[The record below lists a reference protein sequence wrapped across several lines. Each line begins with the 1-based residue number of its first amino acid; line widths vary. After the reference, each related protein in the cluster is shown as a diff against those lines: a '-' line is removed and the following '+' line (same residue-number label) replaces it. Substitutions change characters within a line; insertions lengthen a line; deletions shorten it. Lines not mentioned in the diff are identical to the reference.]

1 MNRNI
6 KIALIAAAFLMAA
19 GLIITFI
26 SVASTGFDVHEISD
40 GNFVERTFNPSDKF
54 QVAVI
59 ERKEMQY
66 HIRN

>member
-40 GNFVERTFNPSDKF
+40 GNFV
-54 QVAVI
+54 
-59 ERKEMQY
+59 
-66 HIRN
+66 